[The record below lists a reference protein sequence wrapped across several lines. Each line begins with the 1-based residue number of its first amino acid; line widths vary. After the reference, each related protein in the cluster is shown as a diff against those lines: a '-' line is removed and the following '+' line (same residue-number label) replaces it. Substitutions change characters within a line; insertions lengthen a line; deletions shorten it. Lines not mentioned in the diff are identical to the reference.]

1 MTRSEFEA
9 LAAQGVLLLDGAT
22 GSNLRLAGMPVGVCT
37 ELWALEHPEV
47 ILELQRSYVEAGSRV
62 IYAPTFSANRLGLR
76 MHGLE
81 SRMAELNRGLVA
93 LSREAA
99 GGRAFVA
106 GDMTTTGRAPE
117 PKGDISYVELYDV
130 YGEQAQ
136 LLAGAGANLLVLE
149 TMLSIEE
156 TSAAL
161 DAARAAC
168 SLPVMCSLTVESDG
182 RLLFG
187 GTVVEAV
194 EMLQELGAS
203 AVGLNCSVGP
213 DQLEAPVRA
222 MAEVARVPVI
232 AKPNA
237 GMPVIGADG
246 VARYDMD
253 AARFAESMRKLIDCG
268 ARIIGG
274 CCGTTPE
281 YIRALAKAIAGR
293 EVAGCPAEC

>member
-1 MTRSEFEA
+1 ME
-9 LAAQGVLLLDGAT
+9 
-22 GSNLRLAGMPVGVCT
+22 
-37 ELWALEHPEV
+37 
-47 ILELQRSYVEAGSRV
+47 
-62 IYAPTFSANRLGLR
+62 
-76 MHGLE
+76 
-81 SRMAELNRGLVA
+81 ELNRGLVA

-99 GGRAFVA
+99 GGRALVA
-106 GDMTTTGRAPE
+106 GDMTTTGRLPE
-117 PKGDISYVELYDV
+117 PKGDVSYAELYDV
-130 YGEQAQ
+130 YGEQAR
-136 LLAGAGANLLVLE
+136 LLADAGADLLALE

-168 SLPVMCSLTVESDG
+168 DLPVMCSMTVESDG

-187 GTVVEAV
+187 GTAVEAV
-194 EMLQELGAS
+194 ETLQELGAS

-213 DQLEAPVRA
+213 DQLEASVRA
-222 MAEVARVPVI
+222 MAQVARVPLI

-253 AARFAESMRKLIDCG
+253 AARFAESMLRLIDCG
-268 ARIIGG
+268 ARVVGG

-281 YIRALAKAIAGR
+281 YIRALAAAVAGR
-293 EVAGCPAEC
+293 E

>member
-1 MTRSEFEA
+1 MTRGEFDA
-9 LAAQGVLLLDGAT
+9 LVAQGVLLLDGAT
-22 GSNLRLAGMPVGVCT
+22 GSNLRLAGMPAGVST
-37 ELWALEHPEV
+37 ELWAFEHPEAV
-47 ILELQRSYVEAGSRV
+47 LRLQRGYVEAGSRV

-76 MHGLE
+76 LHGLE
-81 SRMAELNRGLVA
+81 DRMEELNRGLVA

-99 GGRAFVA
+99 GGRALVA
-106 GDMTTTGRAPE
+106 GDMTTTGRLPE
-117 PKGDISYVELYDV
+117 PKGDVSYAELYDV
-130 YGEQAQ
+130 YGEQAR
-136 LLAGAGANLLVLE
+136 LLADAGADLLALE

-168 SLPVMCSLTVESDG
+168 DLPVMCSMTVESDG

-187 GTVVEAV
+187 GTAVEAV
-194 EMLQELGAS
+194 ETLQELGAS

-213 DQLEAPVRA
+213 DQLEASVRA
-222 MAEVARVPVI
+222 MAQVARVPLI

-253 AARFAESMRKLIDCG
+253 AARFAESMLRLIDCG
-268 ARIIGG
+268 ARVVGG

-281 YIRALAKAIAGR
+281 YIRALAAAVAGR
-293 EVAGCPAEC
+293 E